1 MAGILQIRRKT
12 QINQS
17 INQSVSQS
25 VNQSINQKQYIYTDP
40 VSKG

>member
-1 MAGILQIRRKT
+1 MTGILQKRRKT

-25 VNQSINQKQYIYTDP
+25 VNQSKAIYIYIDP